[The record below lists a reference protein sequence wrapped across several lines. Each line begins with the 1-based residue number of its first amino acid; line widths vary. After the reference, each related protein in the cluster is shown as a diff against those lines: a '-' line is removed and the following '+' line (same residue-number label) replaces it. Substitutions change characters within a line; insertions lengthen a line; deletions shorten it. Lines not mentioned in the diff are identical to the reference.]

1 MAEPHMSAEPVADE
15 GTLERQPARPKLPL
29 RVDARRQYTVAD
41 FPGCRAVRISRDEID
56 SWEGRLEFW
65 DARTEIAMV
74 AEPATTYHEYPS
86 QRLIHL
92 TAIIAQCRGS
102 PIITVG
108 TAALLLRTDTGA
120 KAQIMQADQT
130 VYLHPNRD
138 RPRGAAMEVGQKL
151 PDVVLEVDHTTDVYR
166 RKFDLYEEWGFP
178 ELWVEV
184 PDAASRSRPKRKVP
198 GLRIH
203 VLSASGRFEERAAS
217 AAFAGWTAPEIHR
230 ALNEET
236 PSAETTATLRRIGRA
251 LGEREGTGPDDSLFL
266 KAERDEGWREGLAGR
281 IAGRAAR
288 STSCRAARTAPGA
301 GRNAFRRNV
310 RRDPGAAARP
320 MRPRA
325 TRPLQRRVAARR
337 NRGRAR
343 GDARGTVRHT
353 WRCVF
358 WCLARVKA

>member
-1 MAEPHMSAEPVADE
+1 MAEPHMPAEPVADE
-15 GTLERQPARPKLPL
+15 GTLERQPAHAKLP
-29 RVDARRQYTVAD
+29 RVDARRQYAVAD

-74 AEPATTYHEYPS
+74 AEPVTTYHEYPS
-86 QRLIHL
+86 QRLIRL
-92 TAIIAQCRGS
+92 TEIIAHSRGS
-102 PIITVG
+102 SIITVG
-108 TAALLLRTDTGA
+108 TADLLLRTDTGA

-130 VYLHPNRD
+130 VYLHPDRD

-151 PDVVLEVDHTTDVYR
+151 PDIVLEVDHTTDVYR

-184 PDAASRSRPKRKVP
+184 PDAESRSRPKRKVP

-203 VLSASGRFEERAAS
+203 VLGASGRFEERASS

-230 ALNEET
+230 ALNEVT

-266 KAERDEGWREGLAGR
+266 KAERDEARQEGLREGLREGLLEAHLAGQR
-281 IAGRAAR
+281 ELLRAQAAMRFGATSAKTLAPLLAQCGREQLAR
-288 STSCRAARTAPGA
+288 FGA
-301 GRNAFRRNV
+301 GLLQGATEEELAAMLARRQGAH
-310 RRDPGAAARP
+310 GAASSG
-320 MRPRA
+320 
-325 TRPLQRRVAARR
+325 V
-337 NRGRAR
+337 
-343 GDARGTVRHT
+343 
-353 WRCVF
+353 
-358 WCLARVKA
+358 